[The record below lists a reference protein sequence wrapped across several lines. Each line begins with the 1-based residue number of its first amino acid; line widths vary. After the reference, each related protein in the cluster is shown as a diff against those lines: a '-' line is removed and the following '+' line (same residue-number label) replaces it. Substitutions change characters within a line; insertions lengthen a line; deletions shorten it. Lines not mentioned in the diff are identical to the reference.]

1 MMKEKFMATAQ
12 EFEAEQTDETFLRSF
27 KTIAEAKPKGK

>member
-1 MMKEKFMATAQ
+1 MKEVMVAAQ

-27 KTIAEAKPKGK
+27 KVIAKPTNPCS